1 VSGVS
6 GRLKYSDRAV
16 DIVLD
21 SSDIT
26 STSLQTGHA
35 VFTGNAM
42 IGAANVQFSVT
53 ALDDGAGDV
62 EFGIDITGDLT
73 YSSQLTFVTC
83 GGASAALESVL

>member
-1 VSGVS
+1 
-6 GRLKYSDRAV
+6 
-16 DIVLD
+16 
-21 SSDIT
+21 
-26 STSLQTGHA
+26 
-35 VFTGNAM
+35 M